1 MAANKRIPNYKKMY
15 PSANDEVIKVLKQGA
30 RKAIYQEYDLKCETF
45 IVDEAEEKV
54 YFIQSRE
61 DSLERL
67 MEAGVQ
73 FCDEGATV
81 EELAIEEVMVEK
93 LLVNLKFLTLE
104 EVELINALFYEGKSE
119 REYAERLG
127 VYHNAIHKRKK
138 RIIKKLKYLMTK

>member
-45 IVDEAEEKV
+45 IVDEAQEKV
-54 YFIQSRE
+54 YFVPSRE

-67 MEAGVQ
+67 MESGIQ

-81 EELAIEEVMVEK
+81 EELAIEEVMIEK
-93 LLVNLKFLTLE
+93 LLANLKFLTLE
-104 EVELINALFYEGKSE
+104 ELELINALFYEGKSE

>member
-45 IVDEAEEKV
+45 IVDEAQENV
-54 YFIQSRE
+54 YFVPSRE

-67 MEAGVQ
+67 MESGVQ

-81 EELAIEEVMVEK
+81 EELAIEEVMIEM
-93 LLVNLKFLTLE
+93 LLANLKFLTLE
-104 EVELINALFYEGKSE
+104 ELELINALFYEEKSE

-138 RIIKKLKYLMTK
+138 KIIKKLKYLMTK